1 MREISFFPS
10 TSLSSQN
17 AGAARFTDLVS
28 ILIESWRE
36 LTILTRNWTKRGQP
50 ELSDFSC
57 TILAHAT
64 AKSMCL
70 ARSALPHHSR
80 LTWPVRSSRFSEACE
95 NKKQIAQFRLSPFY
109 SVHSSI
115 CLLSAISL
123 GTHGFRSFDISSE
136 CAKPKFSEL
145 SLQVEVI

>member
-80 LTWPVRSSRFSEACE
+80 LTWPSAVPAFLKPVKTKNKSRSSGCPLFILRRRAKSSATSAVPTTITSEIGWLIRGLRGVNC
-95 NKKQIAQFRLSPFY
+95 N
-109 SVHSSI
+109 H
-115 CLLSAISL
+115 
-123 GTHGFRSFDISSE
+123 
-136 CAKPKFSEL
+136 
-145 SLQVEVI
+145 